1 VTFAK
6 AVTSGYVPLG
16 GVVVGGPVR
25 QALEADPDL
34 VLRHGHT
41 YSGHPTACAAGLE
54 ALAITRREGLLDRA
68 GKIGERL
75 ATGLRSL
82 ADDGHIA
89 EARGDGAVW
98 AAGLHPDTDAAAVR
112 DRMLTTGVIARPI
125 GTATVSFC
133 PPLVI
138 SDDDVDRCVE
148 SLHAAVTELRGSGAR
163 SNRT

>member
-1 VTFAK
+1 
-6 AVTSGYVPLG
+6 
-16 GVVVGGPVR
+16 VR

-41 YSGHPTACAAGLE
+41 YSGHPTACAAGLA
-54 ALAITRREGLLDRA
+54 ALAITRRERLLDRA

-75 ATGLRSL
+75 ASGLRSL

-89 EARGDGAVW
+89 EVRGDGAVW
-98 AAGLHPDTDAAAVR
+98 AAGLHADTDAAAVR

-138 SDDDVDRCVE
+138 ADDDLDRCVT
-148 SLHAAVTELRGSGAR
+148 SLETAITELRRSDAR
-163 SNRT
+163 ADVN